1 MACLPQNWDGIKRNR
16 AAEIQGPEKRQK
28 QASVDSNLVR
38 NVLRDLAGTSV
49 ARNLSDTLSHEL
61 IMESMPFGKI
71 LENIPAEVK
80 TAVPVITRAYEEQ
93 YMREVINSTE
103 EACSMG
109 VNCEC
114 MLLDKSDPFV
124 GVAFPIPVATGSPN
138 ALCILCLR
146 KITQLLFFYVVDQGM
161 HVDRL
166 IQRHANICGEPG
178 EYSTSAVLIC
188 PPHGPVSCMPLP
200 VVAHQ
205 RNRYSVER
213 KAGIAYIKQR
223 GVYFEDF

>member
-16 AAEIQGPEKRQK
+16 TSEIQGPEKRQK
-28 QASVDSNLVR
+28 RTNVDSNLVR

-49 ARNLSDTLSHEL
+49 CSQLKDKLEHSL
-61 IMESMPFGKI
+61 IMESLPFGKI

-93 YMREVINSTE
+93 YMREVITGTE
-103 EACSMG
+103 DPCSMG

-114 MLLDKSDPFV
+114 MVLDKSNPFV

-138 ALCILCLR
+138 TLCILCLR

-188 PPHGPVSCMPLP
+188 PPQGPVSCMPLP

-205 RNRYSVER
+205 RNRYSVIR
-213 KAGIAYIKQR
+213 KAGLSYIKQH
-223 GVYFEDF
+223 GVCFEDF